1 MSELRSPH
9 DASQQRPRSAW
20 PWWLRRGILEN
31 VAIALITAGVLM
43 LLQSFSLTLYGY
55 SFVTTL
61 VGVAMFSIVTKF
73 PE

>member
-9 DASQQRPRSAW
+9 DASQQQLRSAW

-31 VAIALITAGVLM
+31 VAIGLITAGVLM
-43 LLQSFSLTLYGY
+43 LLQPFSLTLYGY

>member
-9 DASQQRPRSAW
+9 DASQQQPRSAW
-20 PWWLRRGILEN
+20 QWWLRRGILEN

-43 LLQSFSLTLYGY
+43 LLQPFSLTLYGY